1 MRYSWLALGGLLALG
16 AAPAPGQQP
25 QPQQQPASPLLN
37 PNDRLDALLMQ
48 WEAKMKAV
56 TSLSA
61 RVVRQDEDKT
71 FRTRRIFEG
80 VAKYK
85 KPNLALLHLRM
96 KDRPEIFEKLVCTDA
111 FIYHYNLDTREIR
124 IYETNPKGGQVGD
137 DSFLSF
143 LFEIKAT
150 EAKRRYDISFYKNP
164 DQNVHET
171 DKYYYFLK
179 IMPRLDMD
187 RADFQGAYLA
197 LNRTTMLPRTLVL
210 IDPKNNQVQWD
221 IPVIESGVEVDR
233 SEFTKPELP
242 AGWQFRKMPSTPDAR
257 TQKGDAPPP
266 RVVRPKP

>member
-1 MRYSWLALGGLLALG
+1 MRYSWLALGGLLMLG
-16 AAPAPGQQP
+16 AAPAPGQQ

-124 IYETNPKGGQVGD
+124 IYETNNSGRWYDFG
-137 DSFLSF
+137 F
-143 LFEIKAT
+143 LFGVSLIWGGSG
-150 EAKRRYDISFYKNP
+150 Y
-164 DQNVHET
+164 
-171 DKYYYFLK
+171 
-179 IMPRLDMD
+179 
-187 RADFQGAYLA
+187 RA
-197 LNRTTMLPRTLVL
+197 
-210 IDPKNNQVQWD
+210 
-221 IPVIESGVEVDR
+221 GV
-233 SEFTKPELP
+233 
-242 AGWQFRKMPSTPDAR
+242 
-257 TQKGDAPPP
+257 
-266 RVVRPKP
+266 